1 MPSILYITQVHI
13 ESGAIRKLAEECQR
27 HGIHKPLVVTDMG
40 IRQAG
45 LLQRALDVL
54 AGLDV
59 VVYDQTPSNP
69 TEAAVRAAT
78 AMCREHRCD
87 GLIALGGGSS
97 MDCAKGVAIAA
108 THDETADSEILLFQ
122 HKLISDT
129 VRQIIA
135 KRLRFNAVANDF
147 TFGICQ

>member
-59 VVYDQTPSNP
+59 VVYDQTPSKP
-69 TEAAVRAAT
+69 
-78 AMCREHRCD
+78 
-87 GLIALGGGSS
+87 G
-97 MDCAKGVAIAA
+97 
-108 THDETADSEILLFQ
+108 
-122 HKLISDT
+122 
-129 VRQIIA
+129 
-135 KRLRFNAVANDF
+135 
-147 TFGICQ
+147 